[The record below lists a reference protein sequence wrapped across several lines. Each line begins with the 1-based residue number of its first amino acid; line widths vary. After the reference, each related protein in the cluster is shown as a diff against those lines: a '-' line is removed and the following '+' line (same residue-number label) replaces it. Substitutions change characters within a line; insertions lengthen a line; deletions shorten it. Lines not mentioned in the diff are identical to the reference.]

1 MLTTT
6 LSGNY
11 GFPLCISG
19 IAQQLSLSKE
29 MADHDKRR
37 KGMKK
42 RRRSDESRSQGEE
55 EMGVHRSDEPWL
67 QEIGESEAV
76 RDLVALF
83 QDLGS
88 WNLSSYTARAA

>member
-6 LSGNY
+6 LSGSY

-29 MADHDKRR
+29 MADHDNRR

-42 RRRSDESRSQGEE
+42 RRRSDESTRQGEE
-55 EMGVHRSDEPWL
+55 RMSVERFDDLWL

-76 RDLVALF
+76 RELVALL

-88 WNLSSYTARAA
+88 WSFSSYTAKAA